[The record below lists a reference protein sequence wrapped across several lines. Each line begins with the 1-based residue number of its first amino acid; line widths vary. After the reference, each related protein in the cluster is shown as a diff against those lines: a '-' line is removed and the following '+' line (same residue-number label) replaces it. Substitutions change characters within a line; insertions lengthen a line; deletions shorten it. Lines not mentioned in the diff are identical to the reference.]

1 MTLRHLRIFVA
12 VCTYGSITKAAAHL
26 HMAQPSVS
34 LAISEL
40 EQYYHI
46 TLFDRI
52 SRKLYITADGKRF
65 LTYATHITSMFEEME
80 AEIHDW
86 KGQEELHIGSS
97 ITIANTLL
105 CNCLNAYQKSYNRQ
119 NVQVTICNSSNL
131 EDMVLKN
138 KLDIALIEGVPH
150 HPDLLKEPFFQDELV
165 VLCARNH
172 PLTQKKDIHLQDIL
186 SFPFLLREKG
196 SGTRDIL
203 DSIMQIHNVS
213 LHPIWESASTQAL
226 VKGVQNDFGLSIL
239 PYHMVKQ
246 ELDAGMIIRLDIQDL
261 SLQREYYII
270 YHKNKYHNVSMTDF
284 IRTCK
289 EVPHNSRKQGALI

>member
-12 VCTYGSITKAAAHL
+12 VCTYGSITKAATHL

-34 LAISEL
+34 LAIAEL

-46 TLFDRI
+46 KLFDRI
-52 SRKLYITADGKRF
+52 SRKLYITEDGKRF
-65 LTYATHITSMFEEME
+65 LTYASQITSMFEEME

-105 CNCLNAYQKSYNRQ
+105 CDCLNHYQEQYNCH
-119 NVQVTICNSSNL
+119 NVQVFICNSSNL
-131 EDMVLKN
+131 EDKVLHN
-138 KLDIALIEGVPH
+138 ELDLALIEGVPH
-150 HPDLLKEPFFQDELV
+150 HPDLLKQAFFQDELV
-165 VLCARNH
+165 VLCAKNH
-172 PLTQKKDIHLQDIL
+172 PLTQYDSIEL
-186 SFPFLLREKG
+186 STLLEQPLLLREKG

-226 VKGVQNDFGLSIL
+226 VKGVQNNFGLSIL

-246 ELDAGMIIRLDIQDL
+246 ELHAGHINRLHVKDL

-284 IRTCK
+284 INTCM
-289 EVPHNSRKQGALI
+289 ETVRRKRK